1 MPIIQHLTKVS
12 FFKINTQ
19 KIHVATSTLQNLPYF
34 RHFSSKKHFLICK
47 YQKKAVILHA
57 KLTNQNKLFV

>member
-34 RHFSSKKHFLICK
+34 RHFSSKKTLPYLQIS
-47 YQKKAVILHA
+47 KKSCNFARKID
-57 KLTNQNKLFV
+57 